1 MSGDP
6 TLERIAQGNGLA
18 LCAAGPWTARFAPD
32 LERIVAE
39 AEKLAGSRPNIFID
53 VSQVSKLDTFG
64 AWLIE
69 RLRRSLTQGGVEA
82 KIAGLSANYSSL
94 VDEVRRVKA
103 SPALETSSVT
113 ITGMLD
119 QIGRSVAGIGGTLV
133 SLIDMLGAVLA
144 AAGRCLIHPAG
155 FRLTSTVHH
164 LEQVCW
170 RAVPIVVLI
179 TFLIG
184 CIISQQGI
192 FHFRQFGADIF
203 VVDMLG
209 VLVLREIGVLL
220 VAIMV
225 AGRSG
230 SAYTAELGSMK
241 MREEID
247 ALRTMGFDPI
257 EVLILPRMLAL
268 VLALPI
274 LAFLGAMAALYG
286 GGLVAWLYGG
296 VDPEAFL
303 LRLRDAISIDH
314 FIVGMIKAPVMAAVI
329 GIVACVEGLAVQ
341 GSAESLGPAHDLLG
355 GEGYLLRHRDGR
367 RVRDLLRIDR
377 NVTMA
382 LQPASDAIIRVRDI
396 TVQFGKNRILDGL
409 NLDVKRGE
417 ILGFVG
423 PSGAGK
429 SVLTRTIIGLV
440 PKVAGSIE
448 VFGVDLDAA
457 DAKARRGVERRWGV
471 LFQQGALFSSLTV
484 RQNIQFPV
492 REYLSLSQRLLDEI
506 TIAKLGMV
514 GLKPEVVD
522 RYPVGTLRRHDQA
535 RGAGARAGARSG
547 TGVPR

>member
-6 TLERIAQGNGLA
+6 TLERIAQGDGLA
-18 LCAAGPWTARFAPD
+18 LCAAGSWTARFAPI
-32 LERIVAE
+32 LEQIVAD
-39 AEKLAGSRPNIFID
+39 AEELGGSRPNIFID
-53 VSQVSKLDTFG
+53 VSQISRLDTFG

-69 RLRRSLTQGGVEA
+69 RLRRSLTQGSIEA
-82 KIAGLSANYSSL
+82 QIAGLSANYATL
-94 VDEVRRVKA
+94 VEEVRRVKA
-103 SPALETSSVT
+103 APKPESMPVT
-113 ITGMLD
+113 ITGMLA
-119 QIGRSVAGIGGTLV
+119 QVGRSVVGV
-133 SLIDMLGAVLA
+133 SDTFVGLIDMLGAVLV
-144 AAGRCLIHPAG
+144 AGGRVMLHPRD

-170 RAVPIVVLI
+170 RAVPIIVLI

-184 CIISQQGI
+184 CIIAQQGI
-192 FHFRQFGADIF
+192 FHFRRFGADIF

-268 VLALPI
+268 VIAMPI

-314 FIVGMIKAPVMAAVI
+314 FTVGIIKAPVMAAVI

-341 GSAESLGPAHDLLG
+341 GSAESLGQHTTASVVKG
-355 GEGYLLRHRDGR
+355 IFFVIVMDG
-367 RVRDLLRIDR
+367 VFAIFF
-377 NVTMA
+377 
-382 LQPASDAIIRVRDI
+382 AS
-396 TVQFGKNRILDGL
+396 
-409 NLDVKRGE
+409 
-417 ILGFVG
+417 
-423 PSGAGK
+423 
-429 SVLTRTIIGLV
+429 IG
-440 PKVAGSIE
+440 
-448 VFGVDLDAA
+448 
-457 DAKARRGVERRWGV
+457 
-471 LFQQGALFSSLTV
+471 
-484 RQNIQFPV
+484 
-492 REYLSLSQRLLDEI
+492 
-506 TIAKLGMV
+506 M
-514 GLKPEVVD
+514 
-522 RYPVGTLRRHDQA
+522 
-535 RGAGARAGARSG
+535 
-547 TGVPR
+547 

>member
-1 MSGDP
+1 VNGDP
-6 TLERIAQGNGLA
+6 TLERIAKSGGLA
-18 LCAAGPWTARFAPD
+18 LCAAGPWTARFASE
-32 LERIVAE
+32 LEELVSE
-39 AEKLAGSRPNIFID
+39 AERLKGRAANIFID

-69 RLRRSLTQGGVEA
+69 RLRRSLTHGGIEA
-82 KIAGLSANYSSL
+82 RIAGLSADYSTL
-94 VDEVRRVKA
+94 VEEVRRVKA
-103 SPALETSSVT
+103 APPADIPSVT
-113 ITGMLD
+113 VTGILD
-119 QIGRSVAGIGGTLV
+119 QVGRTMAGVGGTLL
-133 SLIDMLGAVLA
+133 SLVDMLGAVLA
-144 AAGRCLIHPAG
+144 ASWHVFIHPRS

-164 LEQVCW
+164 MEQVCW

-192 FHFRQFGADIF
+192 FHFRRFGADIF

-274 LAFLGAMAALYG
+274 LAFLGAIAALYG

-314 FIVGMIKAPVMAAVI
+314 FTVGLIKAPVMAAVI

-341 GSAESLGPAHDLLG
+341 GSAESLGQHTTSSVVKG
-355 GEGYLLRHRDGR
+355 IFFVIVMDG
-367 RVRDLLRIDR
+367 VFAIFF
-377 NVTMA
+377 
-382 LQPASDAIIRVRDI
+382 AS
-396 TVQFGKNRILDGL
+396 
-409 NLDVKRGE
+409 
-417 ILGFVG
+417 
-423 PSGAGK
+423 
-429 SVLTRTIIGLV
+429 IG
-440 PKVAGSIE
+440 
-448 VFGVDLDAA
+448 
-457 DAKARRGVERRWGV
+457 
-471 LFQQGALFSSLTV
+471 
-484 RQNIQFPV
+484 
-492 REYLSLSQRLLDEI
+492 
-506 TIAKLGMV
+506 M
-514 GLKPEVVD
+514 
-522 RYPVGTLRRHDQA
+522 
-535 RGAGARAGARSG
+535 
-547 TGVPR
+547 